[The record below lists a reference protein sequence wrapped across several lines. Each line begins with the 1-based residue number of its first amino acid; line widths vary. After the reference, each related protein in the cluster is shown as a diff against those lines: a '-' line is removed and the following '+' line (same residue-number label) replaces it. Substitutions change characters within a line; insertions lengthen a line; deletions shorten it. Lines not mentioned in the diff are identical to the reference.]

1 LPKTQRWVIIVP
13 TVLRV
18 GGFAFRIYVNDHQP
32 PHVHVYNA
40 DGWCRMYIASG
51 AVSKNA
57 GMRPWDVLQAARI
70 VAANEKLL
78 TRRWEE
84 IHGQP

>member
-1 LPKTQRWVIIVP
+1 MP

-18 GGFAFRIYVNDHQP
+18 GGFAFRIYTQEHEP

-40 DGWCRMYIASG
+40 DGWCRMYIATG

-57 GMRPWDVLQAARI
+57 GVRPPDVLKAARI

-78 TRRWEE
+78 GRKWEE
-84 IHGQP
+84 IHGKP